1 MNSRLVNRLEQVG
14 AKWAPTE
21 AANRVPLPNLM
32 NYQLKKKCARVSQLG
47 ANFPFIKAEES
58 KAGSMHKACLQRPEF
73 DGVSKRSMS
82 IPHGTATQTSH

>member
-1 MNSRLVNRLEQVG
+1 MG
-14 AKWAPTE
+14 AHRGGKPGPVAE
-21 AANRVPLPNLM
+21 SDELPV
-32 NYQLKKKCARVSQLG
+32 KEKKCARVSQLG